1 MNIKKISLVL
11 AVLFLFSAIS
21 VQAKTIE
28 FTIGSDS
35 MYISDSDI
43 AKKTIDAKPY
53 IENSRTMIPIRAVSE
68 NFGAEV
74 SWNDAERKV
83 TITAD
88 ETIIELFIDSD
99 IAKVNGEDK
108 KLDTPPAIVDSRTMV
123 PLRFISEALGK
134 NVEYISA
141 SKQVLIT
148 DESPVMTI
156 NGERVTIDE
165 FRAWATLLGYQLDPA
180 YAEYIINDL
189 SNTIMVTNLM
199 AQEAE
204 YNGYS
209 LTEAQSLELT
219 NSISSMSED
228 IYKSSLIAPIAK
240 LLSDDLIIT
249 HYIDD
254 LAAEEYPKTFVRAK
268 HILILTTNM
277 ETGEKYDAAKLD
289 EARQTVEDIKKK
301 LDGGEDFDKL
311 MTEYCE
317 DPGIHTN
324 PDGYVFTYGEMVPEF
339 EETAFA
345 LKEGEISDIVETDYG
360 YHIIKKEPLPEMDET
375 IPGKIATVKLNEI
388 YEECMVIGTIVQNM
402 SFDELAEQLFG
413 DLLIEMPQEK

>member
-1 MNIKKISLVL
+1 MNLKRITLMLI
-11 AVLFLFSAIS
+11 AVIMLCTS
-21 VQAKTIE
+21 VAQAKTLE
-28 FTIGSDS
+28 FTIGSEKLYVQDGE
-35 MYISDSDI
+35 IE
-43 AKKTIDAKPY
+43 AKTIDAKPY

-74 SWNDAERKV
+74 AWDNAERKV
-83 TITAD
+83 TITSA
-88 ETIIELFIDSD
+88 ETTIELFIDSD

-108 KLDTPPAIVDSRTMV
+108 KLDTPPVIVDSRTMV
-123 PLRFISEALGK
+123 PLRFVSEALGK
-134 NVEYISA
+134 NVEYVSA

-156 NGERVTIDE
+156 NGEPVFVNE
-165 FRAWATLLGYQLDPA
+165 FHAWAFLLNYPMEPE
-180 YAEYIINDL
+180 YADYILNNL
-189 SNTIMVTNLM
+189 TSTVLVTNLM
-199 AQEAE
+199 TQEARH
-204 YNGYS
+204 NGYS
-209 LTEAQSLELT
+209 LTESQSLELT
-219 NSISSMSED
+219 DSITSMSDD
-228 IYKSSLIAPIAK
+228 IHKTSLVAPVAK
-240 LLSDDLIIT
+240 VLGDDLIT
-249 HYIDD
+249 SHYVAD
-254 LAAEEYPKTFVRAK
+254 LAEEQYPKTFVRAK

-277 ETGEKYDAAKLD
+277 ETGEKYDAAQLD
-289 EARQTVEDIKKK
+289 EARKTVEDIKKK
-301 LDGGEDFDKL
+301 LDSGEDFDKL

-317 DPGIHTN
+317 DPGIQTN